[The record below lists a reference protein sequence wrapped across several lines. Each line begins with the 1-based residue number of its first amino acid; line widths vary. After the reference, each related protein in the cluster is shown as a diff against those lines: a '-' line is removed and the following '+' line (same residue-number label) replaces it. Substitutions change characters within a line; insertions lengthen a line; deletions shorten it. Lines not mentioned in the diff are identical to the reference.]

1 MDKNNLTYDKTISKN
16 KTYFIHI
23 KKSDISNINDLDSIK
38 NLIKLNNMNS
48 DIDIDINNLKII
60 NKSDLINISYKN
72 VGKYLKSNKDC
83 ICNECNTTIK
93 ATTTFKELNCKHR
106 FHVSCIDIKLKND
119 VYKKCISCNTE
130 NITNHI

>member
-1 MDKNNLTYDKTISKN
+1 MDKNNLTYNKTVNKN

-38 NLIKLNNMNS
+38 KLIKLNNMNS

-72 VGKYLKSNKDC
+72 VGKYLKSNKVC
-83 ICNECNTTIK
+83 ICNECNTIIK

-106 FHVSCIDIKLKND
+106 FHTSCINEKLKND

-130 NITNHI
+130 NITTHI